1 MTSFTLQPV
10 DGDQKIVTKNSDDL
24 YHIIAIRAVGSSPT
38 GTITVTGRVAGS
50 DVFESI
56 PDASFDLSRLETVQ
70 FTGSVAEYKIF
81 ISGIS
86 GVTSLYLTDTSQR
99 A

>member
-10 DGDQKIVTKNSDDL
+10 DGDQTIVTKNGGDL
-24 YHIIAIRAVGSSPT
+24 YHVMAIRAVGSSPT

-50 DVFESI
+50 DV
-56 PDASFDLSRLETVQ
+56 ETVQ
-70 FTGSVAEYKIF
+70 FTGSVAEYNVF

-86 GVTSLYLTDTSQR
+86 GVISLYLTDTSQR